1 MSCIHDN
8 ETILA
13 KKAKLVKMQ
22 KYVIK
27 KQKKP
32 NQSPLCSTMHCY
44 CNYIDIQLSFH

>member
-22 KYVIK
+22 KYVK
-27 KQKKP
+27 KKTTK
-32 NQSPLCSTMHCY
+32 NSHHYAVL
-44 CNYIDIQLSFH
+44 YIVIVII